1 MRKNIL
7 DARCKI
13 IFILLSEYPN
23 TVIHRVAIG
32 FSRNSFEREVRLI
45 ATNSPCGASAFYER
59 QHASFFVRV
68 VRSVFVVENKKPPP
82 NMETENKYTI
92 HSHIHQYAPHIT
104 ARPRRSLLTDI
115 RHVFTSATREWFSRP
130 RFEKSKPTGPR
141 FSPSCAYSVSGSHL
155 PRLSVTFLRS
165 YCLRHSL

>member
-1 MRKNIL
+1 MICNRW
-7 DARCKI
+7 
-13 IFILLSEYPN
+13 Y
-23 TVIHRVAIG
+23 T
-32 FSRNSFEREVRLI
+32 
-45 ATNSPCGASAFYER
+45 T
-59 QHASFFVRV
+59 
-68 VRSVFVVENKKPPP
+68 RSVDDIQRRALMIYKAEPWWYTRQSLDDIQRRALMIYNGEPLIFYFLCVKNKKPPP

-130 RFEKSKPTGPR
+130 RFEKSKPTSPR
-141 FSPSCAYSVSGSHL
+141 FSPSCAYSVSGSHP